1 MFETLVAEP
10 TFGCSVSLLGK
21 QEKKEPKYESVEKE
35 VVCEWWSEKDRRR
48 KEMRMIACTKREQDE
63 LKQLHQRRKKLLLL
77 NQGK

>member
-35 VVCEWWSEKDRRR
+35 VVCEWWSEKDRR
-48 KEMRMIACTKREQDE
+48 KEMRMIECTKREEDE
-63 LKQLHQRRKKLLLL
+63 LKQLHQRGKKLLLL